1 MKEVEK
7 ILGLGDD
14 LKQEILNISLE
25 LRKGDELKEEFL
37 DIINHA
43 DYKDCKVQLL
53 NWMDLCL
60 QSEIPEFIEA
70 SKTINNWLEY
80 ICNSFKDERYS
91 NGFTEGMNNKIKVI
105 NPFASPCAGAPV
117 LKYGDVN
124 IMTQFPGEVKGL
136 INIPY
141 LV

>member
-25 LRKGDELKEEFL
+25 LRKGYELKEEFL

-80 ICNSFKDERYS
+80 ICNSLNSLDFDYCI
-91 NGFTEGMNNKIKVI
+91 F
-105 NPFASPCAGAPV
+105 
-117 LKYGDVN
+117 
-124 IMTQFPGEVKGL
+124 
-136 INIPY
+136 
-141 LV
+141 